1 LAKSATLDDQLSIAV
16 HPVPYAN
23 LYQNR
28 SVKKFNDTMHQSPA
42 PNPEKKQI
50 AKPT

>member
-1 LAKSATLDDQLSIAV
+1 LAKRAALDDQLSIAV
-16 HPVPYAN
+16 YPALYGN